1 METME
6 DQLLQAFRA
15 MDDRSQLYI
24 LRLAKSQAEDCP
36 APQMSHLK
44 LVTENLRSR
53 TFRSTARG
61 AQNVT
66 LSVIRRS
73 TE

>member
-1 METME
+1 METRE

-15 MDDRSQLYI
+15 MDDRSQLYV

-44 LVTENLRSR
+44 LVTDNFRSR
-53 TFRSTARG
+53 AFRSAVG
-61 AQNVT
+61 SAQNVT
-66 LSVIRRS
+66 LSVISGS